1 MPRIDET
8 AYRQLKAVPTER
20 ELREL
25 YTPTLDE
32 RHLARQHTTGR
43 PALVAFLVLLKT
55 FQHLG
60 YAISL
65 ASVPMPIV
73 SHVAKLMDCQVTGQD
88 LINYDLSGTR
98 RRHLQVIRMHLQIV
112 ASGDAMREAMEQAM
126 REACESKDEVIDL
139 INIAIEQLIRQ
150 RFELPAFSTLERAA
164 KRIRAEV
171 TSGLHTQVTTT
182 IMPAEQEA
190 IDRLF
195 LVDAET
201 GESTW
206 QALKVDPQ
214 NPTLSHFEA
223 LMARAS
229 WLLALPISTEVLAS
243 VPDAKIQR
251 FATEALALDANRMKH
266 LQVRKRSTLALSL
279 LRVQRAQILDDIAEM
294 FCKRMLKIQHQ
305 GQEAFDLAQKAASAR
320 VTRLIEALRD
330 VTSAY
335 EKEGTVDER
344 MKAIDVVYGGAS
356 AQILNDCETQLALL
370 AHTSLPFLRTFVS
383 RHRASLFRF
392 LSTVTLH
399 SPHQNK
405 AIEEAIQFLQANE
418 HRSGKYLRT
427 ARVEHHKGSPPKIIP
442 LVDLSWMS
450 DTWRRIVT
458 GKAGRKIIPERVDR
472 QHFEACVFT
481 QILWDVKTGDLYVE
495 GSDRYANTWA
505 QGISWETY
513 TESVDAYGQMMG
525 FPVDGPGFVAHLKTW
540 LSTIA
545 NETDQAFPNA
555 RVTIERGEP
564 VIHKAPRRK
573 SPTGLRQLEK
583 LLALKLKDAHILDLM
598 ADVQHWLNWC
608 GCFGPLSGFET
619 KLEDATLRQML
630 TVFAYGSHMGPAQ
643 MARSFAAIHARHIA
657 WIHHEH
663 MSEEKLDESITRV
676 VNGYHHFDL
685 PYRWGSGKRASA
697 DGTKWEVY
705 THNLLA
711 EYHIRYG
718 GYGGIGY
725 YHVSDT
731 YIALFSRFIPC
742 GVHEAIYI
750 LDGLLKNESEI
761 KPVEVTGDTQAQNA
775 VVFGLAHLLGIRL
788 MPRIRNWKD
797 LTLYRPTP
805 QSRYEH
811 INTLFS
817 GDIDWDLIERHVPDL
832 LRIVLSIKNGT
843 ITASTILGK
852 LNTYSHK
859 NQLYQAFRELGRV
872 IRTGF
877 LLQYVGDPELRAII
891 QRETNKSESF
901 NGFAKWLAFGNG
913 GVIPTNNR
921 REMRKYLKY
930 NHLLAN
936 LVIFANVALLT
947 DALNELTSEGHH
959 VDPEAVAA
967 LSPYMTQHLVRF
979 GIYHMDHT
987 RRPKPLT
994 YQVSFDPEKA
1004 QEVGEEGNERMSGA

>member
-1 MPRIDET
+1 MPSSSSWRFRHSHEEP
-8 AYRQLKAVPTER
+8 ARV
-20 ELREL
+20 
-25 YTPTLDE
+25 TPKIWRRCSLS
-32 RHLARQHTTGR
+32 RARQHTTGK

-60 YAISL
+60 YAVALS
-65 ASVPMPIV
+65 SVPMAII
-73 SHVAKLMDCQVTGQD
+73 SHIAKQMECQVTGQD
-88 LINYDLSGTR
+88 LITYDLSGTR
-98 RRHLQVIRMHLQIV
+98 RRHLQVIRSHLQIV
-112 ASGDAMREAMEQAM
+112 AEGSAMREAMEQAM
-126 REACESKDEVIDL
+126 REACESKDDVIDL
-139 INIAIEQLIRQ
+139 INIAIEQLICQ
-150 RFELPAFSTLERAA
+150 RFELPAFSTLERTA

-171 TSGLHTQVTTT
+171 TSGLHTQIATALT
-182 IMPAEQEA
+182 PAEQEA
-190 IDRLF
+190 LDRLL
-195 LVDAET
+195 LVDPET

-229 WLLALPISTEVLAS
+229 WLLALPISTEALAG
-243 VPDAKIQR
+243 VPDVKIQR
-251 FATEALALDANRMKH
+251 FATEALSLDANRMKD
-266 LQVRKRSTLALSL
+266 LQVRKRATLALSL
-279 LRVQRAQILDDIAEM
+279 LRVQCAQILDDVAEM
-294 FCKRMLKIQHQ
+294 FCKRLLKIQHQ
-305 GQEAFDLAQKAASAR
+305 GQEAFDLAQKAANAR
-320 VTRLIEALRD
+320 VTRLIETLRD
-330 VTSAY
+330 VTRAY
-335 EKEGTVDER
+335 EKEGTMTER
-344 MKAIDVVYGGAS
+344 MEAIDAVYGGTS
-356 AQILNDCETQLALL
+356 EQVLTDCEAQLALL
-370 AHTSLPFLRTFVS
+370 ANTSLPFLRTFVS

-392 LSTVTLH
+392 LSTVTLR

-405 AIEEAIQFLQANE
+405 AMEEAIQFLQANE

-427 ARVEHHKGSPPKIIP
+427 ARVEQHKGSPPQIIP

-450 DTWRRIVT
+450 ETWRRIVT
-458 GKAGRKIIPERVDR
+458 GKAGRQKIPERVDR

-481 QILWDVKTGDLYVE
+481 QILWDLKTGDLYVE

-513 TESVDAYGQMMG
+513 AASVEAYGQMLG

-545 NETDQAFPNA
+545 HESDQAFPDA

-564 VIHKAPRRK
+564 VIHKTPRRK
-573 SPTGLRQLEK
+573 PPAGLKHLEK
-583 LLALKLKDAHILDLM
+583 LLALKLTDTHILDLM

-630 TVFAYGSHMGPAQ
+630 TVFAYGSHMGSAQ

-663 MSEEKLDESITRV
+663 MSEEKLDQAITRV
-676 VNGYHHFDL
+676 VNGYHRFDL
-685 PYRWGSGKRASA
+685 PRRCWGSGKRASA

-705 THNLLA
+705 TRNLLA

-761 KPVEVTGDTQAQNA
+761 RPVEITGDTQAQNA

-811 INTLFS
+811 INALFS

-859 NQLYQAFRELGRV
+859 NKLYQAFRELGRV

-936 LVIFANVALLT
+936 IVIFSNVALLT
-947 DALNELTSEGHH
+947 DALNELASEGHRI
-959 VDPEAVAA
+959 DPETVAA

-979 GIYHMDHT
+979 GLYHMDRA

-994 YQVSFDPEKA
+994 YQVSFEPEKV
-1004 QEVGEEGNERMSGA
+1004 QEEENEAVEGA

>member
-32 RHLARQHTTGR
+32 RYLAKQHTTGK

-55 FQHLG
+55 FRHLG
-60 YAISL
+60 YPVALS
-65 ASVPMPIV
+65 SVPMPIV
-73 SHVAKLMDCQVTGQD
+73 SHIAKQMECPVTGQD
-88 LINYDLSGTR
+88 LISYDLSGTR
-98 RRHLQVIRMHLQIV
+98 RRHVQVIRSHLQIV
-112 ASGDAMREAMEQAM
+112 AEGSAMRQAMEQAM
-126 REACESKDEVIDL
+126 REACESKDDVIDL

-150 RFELPAFSTLERAA
+150 RFELPAFSTLERTA

-171 TSGLHTQVTTT
+171 TSALHARITTALT
-182 IMPAEQEA
+182 PAEQEA

-195 LVDAET
+195 LVDPET

-214 NPTLSHFEA
+214 NPTLSHFET

-229 WLLALPISTEVLAS
+229 WLLSLPISTEALAD
-243 VPDAKIQR
+243 VPDVKIQR
-251 FATEALALDANRMKH
+251 FATEAPSLDANRMKD
-266 LQVRKRSTLALSL
+266 LQVRKRATLALSL
-279 LRVQRAQILDDIAEM
+279 LRVQRAQILDDVAEM
-294 FCKRMLKIQHQ
+294 FCKRLLKIQHQ
-305 GQEAFDLAQKAASAR
+305 GQEAFDLAKIAANAR
-320 VTRLIEALRD
+320 VTRLIETLRD
-330 VTSAY
+330 VTRAY
-335 EKEGTVDER
+335 EKEGTMTER
-344 MKAIDVVYGGAS
+344 MEAIDAVYGGTS
-356 AQILNDCETQLALL
+356 EQVLTDCEAQLALL
-370 AHTSLPFLRTFVS
+370 ANTSLPFLRTFVS

-392 LSTVTLH
+392 LSTVTLR

-405 AIEEAIQFLQANE
+405 ALEEAIQFLQANE

-427 ARVEHHKGSPPKIIP
+427 ARIEPHKGSPPQIIP

-450 DTWRRIVT
+450 ETWRRIVT

-472 QHFEACVFT
+472 QHS
-481 QILWDVKTGDLYVE
+481 G
-495 GSDRYANTWA
+495 
-505 QGISWETY
+505 
-513 TESVDAYGQMMG
+513 
-525 FPVDGPGFVAHLKTW
+525 LK
-540 LSTIA
+540 
-545 NETDQAFPNA
+545 
-555 RVTIERGEP
+555 
-564 VIHKAPRRK
+564 
-573 SPTGLRQLEK
+573 QLEK
-583 LLALKLKDAHILDLM
+583 LLALKLTDTHILDLM

-663 MSEEKLDESITRV
+663 MSEEKLDQAITRV
-676 VNGYHHFDL
+676 VNGYHRFDL
-685 PYRWGSGKRASA
+685 PRRCWGTGKRASA

-731 YIALFSRFIPC
+731 YIALFSHFIPC
-742 GVHEAIYI
+742 GVHEAVYI
-750 LDGLLKNESEI
+750 LDGLLNNDSDI

-811 INTLFS
+811 INALFS

-843 ITASTILGK
+843 ITASTIL
-852 LNTYSHK
+852 
-859 NQLYQAFRELGRV
+859 
-872 IRTGF
+872 
-877 LLQYVGDPELRAII
+877 
-891 QRETNKSESF
+891 
-901 NGFAKWLAFGNG
+901 
-913 GVIPTNNR
+913 
-921 REMRKYLKY
+921 
-930 NHLLAN
+930 AN

-947 DALNELTSEGHH
+947 DVLNELASEGHRI
-959 VDPEAVAA
+959 DPEAVAA

-979 GIYHMDHT
+979 GLYHMDQA

-994 YQVSFDPEKA
+994 YQVTFEPEKV
-1004 QEVGEEGNERMSGA
+1004 QEEENEAAEVA